1 MGRRKDVAT
10 RDDEVTALLDRL
22 FARAEGGRYAADAA
36 VEADLDHLFSMGAWG
51 FREILLVVAIARLRD
66 PDYRAST
73 GFYDCNPR
81 ALYEGPIRAAL
92 RARRVPHMKSGPLNV
107 AKASKGINQ
116 EWAAQRRPKGA
127 GERVVRLVDRMERA
141 SAEELEDI
149 AVAALARFL
158 RAAAQAAALAVE
170 AQPEADPARLYSFC
184 ERLIDEAPDAGN
196 TPQRVVGLLLQS
208 YHEQLQTGVQVSG
221 HEDRAS
227 VTSTT
232 GKKPGDILE
241 AQADGTLL
249 SVYEVSVKTFG
260 EARVIDC
267 HESIRAYCERTGADV
282 PEVTVVCRREDRHP
296 GAAAAT
302 VSALHLGTLAFHG
315 LTFHFVNIYEWVMAQ
330 LLRMPP
336 DARLAFYAG
345 LGEYVADPST
355 AEGVK
360 RCWKALHEAG
370 RKE

>member
-1 MGRRKDVAT
+1 MGRGKDVAA
-10 RDDEVTALLDRL
+10 RNNQVTALLDRL
-22 FARAEGGRYAADAA
+22 FAEAEGGRYVADAA
-36 VEADLDHLFSMGAWG
+36 VEADLDSLFSIGAWG
-51 FREILLVVAIARLRD
+51 FLEILLVIAIARLLD
-66 PDYRAST
+66 PSYRASA

-92 RARRVPHMKSGPLNV
+92 RARRVPHKKSGPLNV
-107 AKASKGINQ
+107 AKAAKGITAV
-116 EWAAQRRPKGA
+116 WAVQRRPKGA
-127 GERVVRLVDRMERA
+127 GERVVRLVGRMERA
-141 SAEELEDI
+141 SAKELENF
-149 AVAALARFL
+149 AAAILARFL
-158 RAAAQAAALAVE
+158 KAAAQAEELAVE
-170 AQPEADPARLYSFC
+170 AKPEADPARLYSFC

-196 TPQRVVGLLLQS
+196 TPQRIVGLLLQS

-232 GKKPGDILE
+232 AKKPGDILE
-241 AQADGTLL
+241 AQEDRTLL
-249 SVYEVSVKTFG
+249 GVYEVSVKTFG
-260 EARVIDC
+260 EARVTDC
-267 HESIRAYCERTGADV
+267 HESIRAYRERTGADV

-336 DARLAFYAG
+336 DSRLAFYAA